1 MATVFGVGRAP
12 VAPGTFGSA
21 AGVILFLL
29 LSGLSPVL
37 YAVTLVGVTC
47 LAIWAAEAYERQT
60 GAHDDGRIVIDEV
73 TGQLVALTPLVL
85 AGRSRSFFL
94 VVTGFVLF
102 RVFDVWKPGP
112 IRWLDRNVA
121 GGAGV
126 VLDDVLAGGFAAAL
140 LAGVVAVTGF
150 E

>member
-1 MATVFGVGRAP
+1 LATVFGVGRAP

>member
-73 TGQLVALTPLVL
+73 AGQLVALTPLVL